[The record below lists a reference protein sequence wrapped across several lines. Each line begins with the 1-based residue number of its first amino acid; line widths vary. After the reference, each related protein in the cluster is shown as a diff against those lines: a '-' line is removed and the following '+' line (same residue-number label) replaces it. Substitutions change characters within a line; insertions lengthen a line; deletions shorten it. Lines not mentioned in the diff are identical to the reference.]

1 MIRLII
7 PSIEED
13 DLQAVRE
20 ILASGYLVQGPRVA
34 AFERAIADYVG
45 VQHAVAV
52 SNCTAAL
59 HLSLLALDVRP
70 GDLVVVAAY
79 SWIATANVIE
89 LCGAQ
94 PVFVDVQPDTFNMDP
109 MQLAQVMGRLMENS
123 ATAVRVKAILP
134 VHTFGQMA
142 DMPAILEV
150 ARHYRI
156 PVVEDAACALGA
168 SWDGLPAGSWGSM
181 GCFSF
186 HPRKAITTGEGGM
199 IVTNDAGLARTL
211 RMLRNHGLD
220 PESTTADFVRPGFN
234 YRLTEFQGALGLT
247 QFAKLE
253 RIITARQKAA
263 AHYDQLLAGASLCSP
278 VVSPGV
284 RHIYQSYV
292 TLLPEEA
299 VSRRADLIRHWHE
312 QDVEA
317 AIGTIHM
324 PLTAYYQSRYG
335 YREGDFP
342 VTDVV
347 AERSVTLPL
356 YENMSPTVQARV
368 VEVVLADLMV

>member
-20 ILASGYLVQGPRVA
+20 ILVSGYLVQGPRVA
-34 AFERAIADYVG
+34 AFERAVADYVG

-70 GDLVVVAAY
+70 GDLVVVTAY
-79 SWIATANVIE
+79 SWVATANVIE

-109 MQLAQVMGRLMENS
+109 MQLVQVMERLMGNS

-168 SWDGLPAGSWGSM
+168 SRDGLPAGSWGSM

-220 PESTTADFVRPGFN
+220 PESATADFVRPGFN

-263 AHYDQLLAGASLCSP
+263 AHYDQLLVGTSLYP
-278 VVSPGV
+278 PGVSPGV

-292 TLLPEEA
+292 TLLPEETA
-299 VSRRADLIRHWHE
+299 SRRAELIRHWRE

-317 AIGTIHM
+317 TIGTIHM
-324 PLTAYYQSRYG
+324 PLTTYYRSRYG
-335 YREGDFP
+335 YCKGDFP
-342 VTDVV
+342 VTDAV
-347 AERSVTLPL
+347 AARSVTLPL
-356 YENMSPTVQARV
+356 YETLSEEEQDKV
-368 VEVVLADLMV
+368 VRSIQQWLI